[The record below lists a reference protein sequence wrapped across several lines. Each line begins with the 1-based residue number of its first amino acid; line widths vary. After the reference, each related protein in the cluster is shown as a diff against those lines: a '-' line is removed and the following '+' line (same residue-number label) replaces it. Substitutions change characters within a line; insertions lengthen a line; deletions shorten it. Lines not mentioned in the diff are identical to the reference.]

1 MASKQAA
8 LAWARLIVVCLVFF
22 IDSATLVMANI
33 ALPTIKNDLNFDD
46 GSLQWVLT
54 AYALTFGGFLLA
66 FGRLCDVFGHKSI
79 LIFGLTLFN
88 VSSVVCAAAHNQIG
102 LNIGRAFQ
110 GIGAAAA
117 IPSAQSILS
126 LTFDDP
132 HKRNIA
138 FAMWGAS
145 GSTGFVLGPVIGGLF
160 TTLVS
165 WEWIFWFLL
174 IFEGTLEVVAII
186 IMPKSQRQHDVPWQQ
201 LPSRTDLLGSLL
213 SLGGFVLIVYALTAG
228 NIEGWVAAD
237 VLATLII
244 GVLLLGVFVF
254 TELKVAAH
262 PLLPHYLWHDSTKLS
277 GCALAALTYA
287 VWVGV
292 NYLLTLELQEFGF
305 TALSTALRFIP
316 LGVTALIVN
325 IVIPPLLKPVG
336 PKPLL
341 IGSWAL
347 AIVGLVLFVLMKSGD
362 DYWRLCLPG
371 MILYTFGIATIYYLG
386 NVLVVATA
394 AAADQGT
401 ISGVYNM
408 FLNIGGAVLGVG
420 LITLVADAV
429 TQNNGPRDSP
439 SALLAGY
446 RAGYYYALGLSV
458 LATIPSVF
466 GMPSKKQ
473 LAAASAQD
481 KEVSPRSASVLESSG
496 QSRESSHTP
505 PGERISDSEK
515 HSEGPS
521 MMV

>member
-1 MASKQAA
+1 MASVHPA
-8 LAWARLIVVCLVFF
+8 LAWARLIIVCLVFF

-33 ALPTIKNDLNFDD
+33 ALPTIREDLGFDE

-54 AYALTFGGFLLA
+54 AYALTFGAFLLA
-66 FGRLCDVFGHKSI
+66 FGRLCDVFGHKNV

-88 VSSVVCAAAHNQIG
+88 ASSIVCALVHDKVG

-145 GSTGFVLGPVIGGLF
+145 GSTGFVLGPIIGGLF

-174 IFEGTLEVVAII
+174 IFEGLLQVLAVFLLPASPRDRNIPWSTLV
-186 IMPKSQRQHDVPWQQ
+186 
-201 LPSRTDLLGSLL
+201 SRTDLLGSLL
-213 SLGGFVLIVYALTAG
+213 SLAGLVLLVYALTAG
-228 NIEGWVAAD
+228 NINGWAAAD
-237 VLATLII
+237 VISTLVI
-244 GVLLLGVFVF
+244 GVVILAVFVF
-254 TELKVAAH
+254 VELKVAAH
-262 PLLPHYLWHDSTKLS
+262 PLLPHYLWSDVIKIS
-277 GCALAALTYA
+277 GCTLAALTYA

-292 NYLLTLELQEFGF
+292 NYLLTIELQDFGF
-305 TALSTALRFIP
+305 SALSTALRFLP
-316 LGVTALIVN
+316 LGITALIVN
-325 IVIPPLLKPVG
+325 IVVPPLLKPVG

-341 IGSWAL
+341 IASWVS
-347 AIVGLVLFVLMKSGD
+347 AIAGIVLLSLMYTEN

-371 MILYTFGIATIYYLG
+371 MILYTAGIATVYYLG

-394 AAADQGT
+394 PTEEQGT

-408 FLNIGGAVLGVG
+408 FLNIGGAVLGVAIMT
-420 LITLVADAV
+420 LISDSVAL
-429 TQNNGPRDSP
+429 NNQWRGGAQARLD
-439 SALLAGY
+439 GY
-446 RAGYYYALGLSV
+446 RAAYYYSLGLSA

-466 GMPSKKQ
+466 GMPSGRHFAKVQAKN
-473 LAAASAQD
+473 
-481 KEVSPRSASVLESSG
+481 EVADQTPSDLSP
-496 QSRESSHTP
+496 TP
-505 PGERISDSEK
+505 PSESIDEEKGE
-515 HSEGPS
+515 
-521 MMV
+521 VALVA